1 MWEPSVTVGVQ
12 GRRGWPLTS
21 HSGYFERTGAEA
33 GGQTELGSNVQDDQ
47 MPRGQNTG
55 LLPAALAPGSV
66 GVAEAQPAARC
77 AGGGEPG
84 IA

>member
-1 MWEPSVTVGVQ
+1 MVGVQ

-47 MPRGQNTG
+47 MPRGRGAKTLACSQQ
-55 LLPAALAPGSV
+55 LLLRAV
-66 GVAEAQPAARC
+66 WV
-77 AGGGEPG
+77 
-84 IA
+84 